1 MSLPPNMRNIFLL
14 LIILAATASY
24 TIHELLAKS
33 DASESEVLRL
43 TNADKHF
50 PVDNNPL
57 EEGKHGHVVSYA
69 DVLDD
74 VIPAV
79 VSVYASRIVR
89 VMRQRQVDPLEEMLR
104 RFYGVPVPRDRRDN
118 AEREGNGQERKLP
131 YGMGSGV
138 IISPD
143 GYILT
148 NRHVVTDEHGNDV
161 DEIRVSLSEDEDNE
175 LLAKIVGSDKRTDIA
190 VLKIDAEDL
199 PFIKM
204 ANSDNLRVGDILFA
218 IGNPLRVG
226 TTVTQG
232 IVSATGRTELYL
244 LGMGN
249 QGYENFIQT
258 DASINPGNSGGALV
272 DAEGRLVGINTAI
285 ISRTGGNIGIGFAIP
300 TNLARSVLVKLL
312 ETGTVQRGYLGVRI
326 DDITADIAEAFN
338 LTSSKGALVVQV
350 EEGLPAANAGIQR
363 GDVIVNV
370 GDHEIKTSIDLRLK
384 IASMQ
389 PGSEVNVTVMREGKK
404 RKFNVVLGNLETG
417 LAEDADISG
426 SELLKGVIV
435 RQLNDEIRKRYE
447 VPDEVEGL
455 AVTEVDVKSPYLNT
469 IREGI
474 VIVEINDRPVGKVD
488 EAKEILRRGINKLWV
503 YERGSFGYLAI
514 RR

>member
-1 MSLPPNMRNIFLL
+1 MSLPLNMRNKFLL
-14 LIILAATASY
+14 LVILAATASY
-24 TIHELLAKS
+24 AIHELLAKS

-43 TNADKHF
+43 TNADEHF
-50 PVDNNPL
+50 PIDNNPL
-57 EEGKHGHVVSYA
+57 EEGKHGRVVSYA

-74 VIPAV
+74 VTPAV
-79 VSVYASRIVR
+79 VSVYASRIIR
-89 VMRQRQVDPLEEMLR
+89 VMRERQVDPLEEMLR
-104 RFYGVPVPRDRRDN
+104 RFYGVPVPRDRQDN
-118 AEREGNGQERKLP
+118 GDKESNGQERKLP

-138 IISPD
+138 IISSD

-148 NRHVVTDEHGNDV
+148 NRHVVTDERGDDV
-161 DEIRVSLSEDEDNE
+161 DEIRVSLISEGKEF
-175 LLAKIVGSDKRTDIA
+175 LAKIVGSDKRTDIA
-190 VLKIDAEDL
+190 VLKVDAEDL
-199 PFIKM
+199 PFINM

-232 IVSATGRTELYL
+232 IVSATGRTDLEI
-244 LGMGN
+244 LGLGN

-285 ISRTGGNIGIGFAIP
+285 YSRTGGNIGIGFAIP

-312 ETGTVQRGYLGVRI
+312 ETGTVQRGYLGVGI
-326 DDITADIAEAFN
+326 DDITIDIAEAFN

-350 EEGLPAANAGIQR
+350 QEGLPAANAGIQR

-370 GDHEIKTSIDLRLK
+370 DDHEIKNSIDLRLK
-384 IASMQ
+384 IGSME
-389 PGSEVNVTVMREGKK
+389 PGSDVSVTVMREGKK
-404 RKFNVVLGNLETG
+404 RKFNVILGNLETG
-417 LAEDADISG
+417 LVENADVSG

-435 RQLNDEIRKRYE
+435 RQLNDEIRERYE

-455 AVTEVDVKSPYLNT
+455 AVSEVDIKSPYLNT

-474 VIVEINDRPVGKVD
+474 VIVEINDRQVSKVD
-488 EAKEILRRGINKLWV
+488 DAKEILRRGINKLWV